1 MVARGPQI
9 GAHRPADQAATGSN
23 TRLEQALPTEA
34 HATEARAFVV
44 TNRSVL
50 AIAVPMTLA
59 YLTTPLLGIVD
70 TAVVGQFG
78 DAALLGGLAAGALI
92 FDVVFTTF
100 NFLRSGTTGLV
111 AQAFGRG
118 DALEEQAVFWRA
130 VLIAVV
136 AGVVL
141 AALAPLVSAAG
152 QWFIGAEP
160 RVSAAMDVYIRI
172 RMLAAPFSLI
182 NYAILGYVLGRGE
195 GGLGLMLQL
204 ILNGINIAL
213 CFLLGLELGWGVAG
227 VAWATVTGEFVA
239 MLLGLAIVGRRFWAA
254 PTLPRHRVLDLP
266 AFLRMMS
273 LNRDIMIRSFSLLA
287 AFALFTRQG
296 AQFGTLTLAANA
308 VLMNLFLVAGYFLD
322 GFATAAEQLAGRA
335 IGARAATAFN
345 QAVRLTLLWGL
356 GLAGAATLFVLL
368 EGTDLV
374 ALITTSTDVRAIAD
388 IYLPWA
394 AFTALSGVLAFEM
407 DGVFIGAT
415 WSRDMRNMMLV
426 SFLSFSAALLIL
438 VPAFGNHGL
447 WAALHVFLLVRGF
460 SLLAIL
466 RLRVRTAFN

>member
-1 MVARGPQI
+1 MDATQTGARSF
-9 GAHRPADQAATGSN
+9 A
-23 TRLEQALPTEA
+23 
-34 HATEARAFVV
+34 V

-78 DAALLGGLAAGALI
+78 DAALLGGLAAGSLV

-118 DALEEQAVFWRA
+118 DPLEEQAVLWRA

-136 AGVVL
+136 AGVIL
-141 AALAPLVSAAG
+141 AALSPLFAVAG
-152 QWFIGAEP
+152 QWFMGAEP
-160 RVSAAMDVYIRI
+160 RVSAAMSVYIRI
-172 RMLAAPFSLI
+172 RLLAAPFSLI

-195 GGLGLMLQL
+195 GGLGLMLQAV
-204 ILNGINIAL
+204 LNGINIVL

-227 VAWATVTGEFVA
+227 VAWATVTGEFLA
-239 MLLGLAIVGRRFWAA
+239 MLLGLAIVLARFRRLER
-254 PTLPRHRVLDLP
+254 PSRRRILDLP
-266 AFLRMMS
+266 AYRRMLS

-296 AQFGTLTLAANA
+296 AQFGTVTLAANA
-308 VLMNLFLVAGYFLD
+308 VLMNFFLIAGYFLD

-335 IGARAATAFN
+335 IGAQAAAPFRRAV
-345 QAVRLTLLWGL
+345 QLTLVWGF
-356 GLAGAATLFVLL
+356 GLAGAATLILL
-368 EGTDLV
+368 TAGANLV
-374 ALITTSTDVRAIAD
+374 ALVTTSQEVRTIAD
-388 IYLPWA
+388 AYLPWA
-394 AFTALSGVLAFEM
+394 AFTALSGVLAFQM

-415 WSRDMRNMMLV
+415 WSRDMRNMMLL
-426 SFLSFSAALLIL
+426 SFLVFSAALITLA
-438 VPAFGNHGL
+438 PAFGNNGL
-447 WAALHVFLLVRGF
+447 WASLHVFLLVRGV
-460 SLLAIL
+460 SLLAVL
-466 RLRVRTAFN
+466 RLRVRTAF

>member
-1 MVARGPQI
+1 MDK
-9 GAHRPADQAATGSN
+9 GATHINAGT
-23 TRLEQALPTEA
+23 
-34 HATEARAFVV
+34 FIV

-70 TAVVGQFG
+70 TAVIGQFG
-78 DAALLGGLAAGALI
+78 DAALLGGLAAGALV

-118 DALEEQAVFWRA
+118 DPLEEQAVLWRA

-141 AALAPLVSAAG
+141 AALAPLFAIGG
-152 QWFIGAEP
+152 QWFMGAEP
-160 RVSAAMDVYIRI
+160 RVSAAMSVYIRI
-172 RMLAAPFSLI
+172 RLIAAPFSLI

-195 GGLGLMLQL
+195 GGIGLMLQAV
-204 ILNGINIAL
+204 LNGINILL
-213 CFLLGLELGWGVAG
+213 CFLLGLELGWGVA
-227 VAWATVTGEFVA
+227 
-239 MLLGLAIVGRRFWAA
+239 IVLRRFRKLER
-254 PTLPRHRVLDLP
+254 PSRRRILDLP
-266 AFLRMMS
+266 AYLRMLS

-296 AQFGTLTLAANA
+296 AQFGTVTLAANA
-308 VLMNLFLVAGYFLD
+308 VLMNFFLVAGYFLD

-335 IGARAATAFN
+335 IGAHAATPFR
-345 QAVRLTLLWGL
+345 QAVRLTLIWGV
-356 GLAGAATLFVLL
+356 GLAAAASLILLTAGAQ
-368 EGTDLV
+368 LV
-374 ALITTSTDVRAIAD
+374 AMVTTAPEVRAVAD
-388 IYLPWA
+388 TYLPWA
-394 AFTALSGVLAFEM
+394 AFTALSGVLAFQM

-415 WSRDMRNMMLV
+415 WSRDMRNMMLL
-426 SFLSFSAALLIL
+426 SFLAFAAALITLA
-438 VPAFGNHGL
+438 PAFGNNGL

-460 SLLAIL
+460 SLLA
-466 RLRVRTAFN
+466 

>member
-1 MVARGPQI
+1 MDITQANAR
-9 GAHRPADQAATGSN
+9 S
-23 TRLEQALPTEA
+23 
-34 HATEARAFVV
+34 FVV

-78 DAALLGGLAAGALI
+78 DAALLGGLAAGSLV

-118 DALEEQAVFWRA
+118 DALEEQAVLWRA
-130 VLIAVV
+130 VLIAIV

-141 AALAPLVSAAG
+141 AALSPLFAVAG
-152 QWFIGAEP
+152 QWFMGAEP
-160 RVSAAMDVYIRI
+160 RVSAAMSVYIRI
-172 RMLAAPFSLI
+172 RLLAAPFSLI

-195 GGLGLMLQL
+195 GGLGLMLQAV
-204 ILNGINIAL
+204 LNGINIVL

-227 VAWATVTGEFVA
+227 VAWATVTGEFFA
-239 MLLGLAIVGRRFWAA
+239 MLLGLAIVLSRFHKLERPSRR
-254 PTLPRHRVLDLP
+254 RILDLP
-266 AFLRMMS
+266 AYRHMLS

-296 AQFGTLTLAANA
+296 AQFGTVTLAANA
-308 VLMNLFLVAGYFLD
+308 VLMNFFLIAGYFLD

-335 IGARAATAFN
+335 IGAQAPAPFR
-345 QAVRLTLLWGL
+345 QAVRLTLIWGF
-356 GLAGAATLFVLL
+356 GLAGIATLILL
-368 EGTDLV
+368 TAGTGLV
-374 ALITTSTDVRAIAD
+374 ALVTTSPEVREVAD
-388 IYLPWA
+388 TYLPWA
-394 AFTALSGVLAFEM
+394 AFTALSGVLAFQM

-415 WSRDMRNMMLV
+415 WSRDMRNMMLL
-426 SFLSFSAALLIL
+426 SFLAFSAALITLA
-438 VPAFGNHGL
+438 PAFGNNGL
-447 WAALHVFLLVRGF
+447 WASLHVFLLVRGF
-460 SLLAIL
+460 SLLTVL
-466 RLRVRTAFN
+466 RLRVRTAFS

>member
-1 MVARGPQI
+1 MRKMGHIGRSIKSQSARQQSLDK
-9 GAHRPADQAATGSN
+9 GASPAD
-23 TRLEQALPTEA
+23 
-34 HATEARAFVV
+34 ARSFVV

-59 YLTTPLLGIVD
+59 YLTTPLLGLVD

-92 FDVVFTTF
+92 FDVVFTSF

-136 AGVVL
+136 AGVIF
-141 AALAPLVSAAG
+141 AALSPLVAIGG
-152 QWFIGAEP
+152 QWFMDAGP
-160 RVSAAMDVYIRI
+160 RVSEAMSVYIRI
-172 RMLAAPFSLI
+172 RLLAAPFSLI

-204 ILNGINIAL
+204 VLNGINITL
-213 CFLLGLELGWGVAG
+213 CFLLGLKLGWGVAG
-227 VAWATVTGEFVA
+227 VAWATVTGEFLA
-239 MLLGLAIVGRRFWAA
+239 MLLGLAIVVRRFRAT
-254 PTLPRHRVLDLP
+254 PSLPRHRLLDMA
-266 AFLRMMS
+266 AFLRMLS

-296 AQFGTLTLAANA
+296 AQFGTVTLAANA
-308 VLMNLFLVAGYFLD
+308 VLMNFFLVAGYFLD

-335 IGARAATAFN
+335 VGARAEEPFRR
-345 QAVRLTLLWGL
+345 AVRLTLFWGV
-356 GLAGAATLFVLL
+356 GLAGAATVVLL
-368 EGTDLV
+368 FGGADLV
-374 ALITTSTDVRAIAD
+374 AVVTTSQDVRSVAD

-394 AFTALSGVLAFEM
+394 AFTALSGVLAFQM

-415 WSRDMRNMMLV
+415 WSRDMRNMMLL
-426 SFLSFSAALLIL
+426 SFLVFAVALLTL
-438 VPAFGNHGL
+438 APAFGNHGL
-447 WAALHVFLLVRGF
+447 WAALPIFLLARGF

-466 RLRVRTAFN
+466 RLRVRPAF

>member
-1 MVARGPQI
+1 
-9 GAHRPADQAATGSN
+9 
-23 TRLEQALPTEA
+23 
-34 HATEARAFVV
+34 
-44 TNRSVL
+44 
-50 AIAVPMTLA
+50 MTLA

-141 AALAPLVSAAG
+141 AALAPLVSTAG

-227 VAWATVTGEFVA
+227 VAWATLTGEFVA

-254 PTLPRHRVLDLP
+254 PRLPRHRVLDLP

-335 IGARAATAFN
+335 IGARAATAFD

-356 GLAGAATLFVLL
+356 GLSGAATLFFLL

-374 ALITTSTDVRAIAD
+374 ALITTSTDVRTIAD

-394 AFTALSGVLAFEM
+394 AFTALSGALAFQM

-415 WSRDMRNMMLV
+415 WSRDMRNMMLL

-438 VPAFGNHGL
+438 APAFGNHGL

-466 RLRVRTAFN
+466 RLRVRTAFG